1 MLSPTYKKEIGLKI
15 FKPVAIKETL
25 KDYEVVVPKFE
36 TGQHVTQRID
46 THSMKGKDWFVYT
59 DAIMNNLE
67 YNMVQLMENFIH
79 QLQLKYKDIY
89 LIRNDEKA
97 TRFKL
102 TEFNGPRGF
111 MPDFI
116 LYLSNEDFIY
126 QIYMEPKGED
136 RVKEDAWKE
145 EMLEAIN
152 GSDIELIGEN
162 ESVKLMGVRFYNEKN
177 RRVFIDDLSEK
188 INDGQ
193 PLDGKIELLSEY

>member
-1 MLSPTYKKEIGLKI
+1 
-15 FKPVAIKETL
+15 
-25 KDYEVVVPKFE
+25 
-36 TGQHVTQRID
+36 
-46 THSMKGKDWFVYT
+46 
-59 DAIMNNLE
+59 
-67 YNMVQLMENFIH
+67 
-79 QLQLKYKDIY
+79 
-89 LIRNDEKA
+89 
-97 TRFKL
+97 
-102 TEFNGPRGF
+102 